1 MAEPNLARE
10 GVEEGGETEA
20 RPKAVVPRAA
30 RKRGA
35 APKPGGG
42 SGRSW
47 ASARKWRAGDD
58 PAGASYDR
66 ATTAVHDRGR
76 RPRPT
81 ARRPIGGPHH
91 KTGRSK
97 PKR

>member
-20 RPKAVVPRAA
+20 RPKALVPRAA

-35 APKPGGG
+35 TPKPGGG

-47 ASARKWRAGDD
+47 ASARKWLAEND
-58 PAGASYDR
+58 PAGASCDR
-66 ATTAVHDRGR
+66 ATTAVHDRRTAHEPDR
-76 RPRPT
+76 RE
-81 ARRPIGGPHH
+81 ADRRAA
-91 KTGRSK
+91 S
-97 PKR
+97 

>member
-35 APKPGGG
+35 TPKPGEGAVDLGQVPANG
-42 SGRSW
+42 SRRTTLQGL
-47 ASARKWRAGDD
+47 RATGQR
-58 PAGASYDR
+58 PPS
-66 ATTAVHDRGR
+66 TTAVR
-76 RPRPT
+76 RTSPT
-81 ARRPIGGPHH
+81 AGRPIEGPHH
-91 KTGRSK
+91 KTGRFK